1 VKVVSDTGPIIA
13 LAKAGCLSILKELFI
28 EVFVPTAVHKELFA
42 KTGSEGEEIERA
54 LNDFIRVSKL
64 GTLEEHVKLVL
75 SDLDEGEKQAVG
87 LASSM
92 NEEVILL
99 IDDKAGRQAADKL
112 NIPVTGVVGILLLAK
127 RKGLI
132 KNVAEIIEK
141 IRNNGYWLS
150 DEVINAAKLY
160 AGEE

>member
-1 VKVVSDTGPIIA
+1 MKVVSDTGPIIA
-13 LAKAGCLSILKELFI
+13 LAKANRLSILKELFI
-28 EVFVPTAVHKELFA
+28 EVFIPPAVHKELFA
-42 KTGSEGEEIERA
+42 KTGSEGEQIERA
-54 LNDFIRVSKL
+54 LNDFIHVSHL
-64 GTLEEHVKLVL
+64 ETLEEPVRLVL
-75 SDLDEGEKQAVG
+75 SDLDEGEKQAAG

-92 NEEVILL
+92 IKEVVLL
-99 IDDKAGRQAADKL
+99 LDDKAGRQAASKL

-132 KNVAEIIEK
+132 RNVTEIIEE

-150 DEVINAAKLY
+150 DEVINTAKLY

>member
-1 VKVVSDTGPIIA
+1 
-13 LAKAGCLSILKELFI
+13 
-28 EVFVPTAVHKELFA
+28 
-42 KTGSEGEEIERA
+42 
-54 LNDFIRVSKL
+54 
-64 GTLEEHVKLVL
+64 
-75 SDLDEGEKQAVG
+75 
-87 LASSM
+87 M

>member
-1 VKVVSDTGPIIA
+1 MKVVSDTGPIIA
-13 LAKAGCLSILKELFI
+13 LAKANRLSILKELFI
-28 EVFVPTAVHKELFA
+28 EVFIPHAVHKELFA
-42 KTGSEGEEIERA
+42 KTGSEGEQIERA
-54 LNDFIRVSKL
+54 LNDFIHVSNL
-64 GTLEEHVKLVL
+64 ETLEEPVRLVL

-92 NEEVILL
+92 IKEVVLL
-99 IDDKAGRQAADKL
+99 LDDKAGRQAAAKL

-132 KNVAEIIEK
+132 KNATEIIEE

-150 DEVINAAKLY
+150 DEVINAVKLY